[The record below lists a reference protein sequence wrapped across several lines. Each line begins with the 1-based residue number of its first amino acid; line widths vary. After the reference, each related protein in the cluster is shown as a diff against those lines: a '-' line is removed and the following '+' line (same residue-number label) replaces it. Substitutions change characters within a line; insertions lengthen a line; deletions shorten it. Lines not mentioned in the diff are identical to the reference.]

1 MKCWIKKWRGEGTRK
16 GTGTKTGQMY
26 PCDQYWFLF
35 CVECSPKKYKH
46 VYVCAGMYTHIKVIH
61 ANYEKTFLR
70 QTGPD
75 VSQGIAC
82 LILLL

>member
-1 MKCWIKKWRGEGTRK
+1 MC
-16 GTGTKTGQMY
+16 MY
-26 PCDQYWFLF
+26 
-35 CVECSPKKYKH
+35 V
-46 VYVCAGMYTHIKVIH
+46 YTHIKVIH